1 MDKEQI
7 KALLE
12 KMGKYVPVSIIEKY
26 LKMPVNTLQKALSE
40 TEKRKLP
47 KKWVKPLSDFV
58 NFKQYLTMGQKKEV
72 KVVDKN
78 PEIEE
83 VKENRKLSDFEIYQ
97 RKKLGLK

>member
-7 KALLE
+7 KTLLE
-12 KMGKYVPVSIIEKY
+12 KMGKYVPVSIIEKH

-58 NFKQYLTMGQKKEV
+58 NFKQYITMGKKKEMKTVV
-72 KVVDKN
+72 KDVEVA
-78 PEIEE
+78 E
-83 VKENRKLSDFEIYQ
+83 VKEDSKLTDFQIYQ